1 MKFRKDI
8 TDYLIQNKGS
18 DYKKKTYKIYEK
30 ENILYMAE
38 YEYGKNKISRYGCYS
53 LLWHESDK
61 EIKNKIEEKFKVK
74 FSNKNIDIVCRC
86 GESKSFSSFY
96 GSYEILLRC
105 NNCGNE
111 FSAYSG

>member
-8 TDYLIQNKGS
+8 TDFLIENKGS
-18 DYKKKTYKIYEK
+18 DYKKNIFKIYEK
-30 ENILYMAE
+30 ENVLYMAE
-38 YEYGKNKISRYGCYS
+38 YEFGKNKISRYGSYC
-53 LLWHESDK
+53 LLWHESDV
-61 EIKNKIEEKFKVK
+61 EIKNKIEEKFGVK
-74 FSNKNIDIVCRC
+74 FSNDNVDIVCRC

-105 NNCGNE
+105 NNCGNK